1 MNKTKFFGS
10 LLVAALF
17 ASTSVFTSC
26 KDYDDDINH
35 LQTEIDGLR
44 SSLKAD
50 LDALQ
55 SKLTADLNSAKSEL
69 QTAINNKADAST
81 VNDLVGRVSALET
94 QLKAVNDALA
104 NYAKKSDLDDYAKKS
119 DLDDYAKKSEMD
131 GFVTYAALTGELDA
145 LKGLI
150 GDEAG
155 VREAADKNLQLQ
167 ITALQT
173 WKQTIDEADY
183 QGQLD
188 ALQDWQKEV
197 IAANYPKQIN
207 DLDTKLSKK
216 IQRFGSRAE

>member
-69 QTAINNKADAST
+69 QTAINSKADAST

-94 QLKAVNDALA
+94 QLRLLMTLLPTMLRRAILTTTLRKAI
-104 NYAKKSDLDDYAKKS
+104 
-119 DLDDYAKKSEMD
+119 
-131 GFVTYAALTGELDA
+131 LT
-145 LKGLI
+145 I
-150 GDEAG
+150 MP
-155 VREAADKNLQLQ
+155 R
-167 ITALQT
+167 
-173 WKQTIDEADY
+173 
-183 QGQLD
+183 
-188 ALQDWQKEV
+188 
-197 IAANYPKQIN
+197 
-207 DLDTKLSKK
+207 
-216 IQRFGSRAE
+216 RARWMASSLMLP